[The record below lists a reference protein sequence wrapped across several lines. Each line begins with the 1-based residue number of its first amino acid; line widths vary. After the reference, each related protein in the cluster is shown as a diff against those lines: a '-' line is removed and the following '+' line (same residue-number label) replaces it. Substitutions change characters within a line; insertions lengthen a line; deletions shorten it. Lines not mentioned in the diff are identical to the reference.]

1 MKTFKITNTF
11 TNTTTTEEHE
21 NIQQAWR
28 SIEKTIA
35 VQASEDID
43 NNGLEENWQDYYP
56 TEYHAHAAHAL
67 NFLHFRRQEYEVVEV
82 TEPTEA
88 QDTYLPL
95 DYFTEKAFNIL
106 REQTETVRSHYRLK
120 SLLRVVNDIK
130 NEANESIV
138 TGDISTIIYDLE
150 QMNFTTEDILYRLE
164 EALKGYTF
172 ELDTENGD
180 TITLKERN

>member
-21 NIQQAWR
+21 SIEQAWR

-43 NNGLEENWQDYYP
+43 NNGLEEDWQDYYS

-67 NFLHFRRQEYEVVEV
+67 NFLHFRRQEYEVVELTG
-82 TEPTEA
+82 TEE
-88 QDTYLPL
+88 
-95 DYFTEKAFNIL
+95 NI
-106 REQTETVRSHYRLK
+106 
-120 SLLRVVNDIK
+120 I
-130 NEANESIV
+130 
-138 TGDISTIIYDLE
+138 TGDLSTIVYNLE
-150 QMNFTTEDILYRLE
+150 QMDFTPEDILYRLE

-180 TITLKERN
+180 TITLKEQN

>member
-21 NIQQAWR
+21 SIEQVWR
-28 SIEKTIA
+28 SIEKLIA

-43 NNGLEENWQDYYP
+43 NNGLEEDWQDYYP

-67 NFLHFRRQEYEVVEV
+67 NFLHFRRQEYEVVE
-82 TEPTEA
+82 
-88 QDTYLPL
+88 L
-95 DYFTEKAFNIL
+95 
-106 REQTETVRSHYRLK
+106 TET
-120 SLLRVVNDIK
+120 
-130 NEANESIV
+130 EESII
-138 TGDISTIIYDLE
+138 TGDLSTIIYNLE
-150 QMNFTTEDILYRLE
+150 QMDFATEDILYRLE

-180 TITLKERN
+180 TITIKEQN